1 MRKRKSQS
9 LRFSELLKARPG
21 QWISVRE
28 FSQISVQHG
37 ARFAELRGKS
47 YVIKNR
53 MEEREGL
60 KFSYYKLITAPADA
74 AGPEYP
80 PAGQGKLFQP
90 TQSGEHRR
98 EHFIESQLQA
108 RRL

>member
-1 MRKRKSQS
+1 MRKRKRQW
-9 LRFSELLKARPG
+9 LRFAELLKSRPD
-21 QWISVRE
+21 QWINVRE

-37 ARFAELRGKS
+37 ARFAQLRAKS

-53 MEEREGL
+53 MEGRDGL
-60 KFSYYKLITAPADA
+60 QFSYYQLISAPADE

-80 PAGQGKLFQP
+80 PVDQAKLFEAELELNQLCGHFLEVQP
-90 TQSGEHRR
+90 Q
-98 EHFIESQLQA
+98 

>member
-1 MRKRKSQS
+1 MRKRKPQWV
-9 LRFSELLKARPG
+9 RFAELLKSRPG

-47 YVIKNR
+47 YDIKNR

-60 KFSYYKLITAPADA
+60 KFSHYKLISAPADE
-74 AGPEYP
+74 AGPAYP
-80 PAGQGKLFQP
+80 PAGQRKLFQLP
-90 TQSGEHRR
+90 QSEQRAG
-98 EHFIESQLQA
+98 HFLEPELSRKL
-108 RRL
+108 

>member
-37 ARFAELRGKS
+37 ARFAELRGNS

-60 KFSYYKLITAPADA
+60 KFSYYKLVGAPADE
-74 AGPEYP
+74 AGPAYP
-80 PAGQGKLFQP
+80 PAGQGKLFLP
-90 TQSGEHRR
+90 PQSEERRR
-98 EHFIESQLQA
+98 EHVLEIQRTNL
-108 RRL
+108 

>member
-1 MRKRKSQS
+1 MRKRKPQWV
-9 LRFSELLKARPG
+9 RFAELLKSRPD

-37 ARFAELRGKS
+37 ARFNQLRAKS

-53 MEEREGL
+53 MESRDGL
-60 KFSYYKLITAPADA
+60 QFSYYKLISGPGDE

-80 PAGQGKLFQP
+80 AARQEKLFQLA
-90 TQSGEHRR
+90 QSEQRAG
-98 EHFIESQLQA
+98 HFLEPELQ

>member
-1 MRKRKSQS
+1 MKRKSQS

-28 FSQISVQHG
+28 FSQVSVQHG
-37 ARFAELRGKS
+37 ARFSELRARG

-53 MEEREGL
+53 MEGRDGL
-60 KFSYYKLITAPADA
+60 QFSYYQLISAPADE
-74 AGPEYP
+74 AGSEYP

-90 TQSGEHRR
+90 TQSEERGQQFLEPELSRK
-98 EHFIESQLQA
+98 L
-108 RRL
+108 